1 MKKLV
6 PALLL
11 PLLLIGTIPLRVA
24 AISRQAAKIIQQSQ
38 GTVTPLINQD
48 VLRMLKAD
56 FTPETI
62 INTIKSSPCN
72 FVTTPAALQQLK
84 EEGVPDAVILAMVMA
99 PKSAIVQTQSAATSE
114 QQQNLQLKIPN
125 GVAIEV
131 EAPFAV
137 SSQDVRKGD
146 LISFRVV
153 NPVKVN
159 GVVIIEQGATATG
172 RVVKAS
178 RGGHF
183 GRAGRLS
190 WAMENVTAVDG
201 TRIPLQASGRIVGD
215 SKGAKVATQMILTA
229 AALPLIAPVALLYGF
244 KRGENAILPAGKRL
258 EVLTL
263 GEATVNATAPLKAN
277 DE

>member
-11 PLLLIGTIPLRVA
+11 PLLLIGTTPLPVVAIPL
-24 AISRQAAKIIQQSQ
+24 QAAKTIQQSQ
-38 GTVTPLINQD
+38 GTVTPLGNQD
-48 VLRMLKAD
+48 VLRMIKAD
-56 FTPETI
+56 FTTETI
-62 INTIKSSPCN
+62 ISTIKSSPCN
-72 FVTTPAALQQLK
+72 FVTTPAALKQLK

-99 PKSAIVQTQSAATSE
+99 PGSSVARSQSATTSE
-114 QQQNLQLKIPN
+114 QQTNLRVKIPN
-125 GVAIEV
+125 GVSIEV

-153 NPVKVN
+153 NPVKVD
-159 GVVIIEQGATATG
+159 GVVVIEQGATATG
-172 RVVKAS
+172 RVVQAS

-201 TRIPLQASGRIVGD
+201 TRIPLQTSGRIVGD

-244 KRGENAILPAGKRL
+244 KRGENAVLPAGKRL
-258 EVLTL
+258 EVLTQ
-263 GEATVNATAPLKAN
+263 GAATVSATAP
-277 DE
+277 